1 MISIDIG
8 PVKDH
13 FNRAMIE
20 ANIEAFEP
28 TLLHHGY
35 AAEDIATLNRECI
48 EEVSQQRQRNSE
60 LEAKQNALLS
70 IVDCG

>member
-1 MISIDIG
+1 VLTIG
-8 PVKDH
+8 LVEDH

-28 TLLHHGY
+28 TLLNHGY

-48 EEVSQQRQRNSE
+48 EEVSQQRQRNHPDPR
-60 LEAKQNALLS
+60 LKDTLFS

>member
-1 MISIDIG
+1 MISINNG
-8 PVKDH
+8 HVKDH

-28 TLLHHGY
+28 MLLNHGY
-35 AAEDIATLNRECI
+35 AAEDIATLNRECV
-48 EEVSQQRQRNSE
+48 EEVSQQRQRDSE
-60 LEAKQNALLS
+60 LDAEQDPLCS